1 MSTQAGGARTSAPS
15 KRDGL
20 ERITVNL
27 TPRAADALDRTVK
40 LTGDSKTDSVN
51 RALLVYC
58 YLEEIMQSGGSV
70 YLKPTQEAELER
82 LHFF

>member
-1 MSTQAGGARTSAPS
+1 MPTRTETRKPAQS

-27 TPRAADALDRTVK
+27 TPRAAEALNQACK

-51 RALLVYC
+51 RALLVYA
-58 YLEEIMQSGGSV
+58 YLEEIMQHGGSI
-70 YLKPTQEAELER
+70 YLKSAKDAELER

>member
-1 MSTQAGGARTSAPS
+1 MSTRSELRKPAQA

-27 TPRAADALDRTVK
+27 TPKAAEALDRAVK

-51 RALLVYC
+51 RALLVYA
-58 YLEEIMQSGGSV
+58 YLEKVMQDGGCI
-70 YLKPTQEAELER
+70 YLKPDKDAELER